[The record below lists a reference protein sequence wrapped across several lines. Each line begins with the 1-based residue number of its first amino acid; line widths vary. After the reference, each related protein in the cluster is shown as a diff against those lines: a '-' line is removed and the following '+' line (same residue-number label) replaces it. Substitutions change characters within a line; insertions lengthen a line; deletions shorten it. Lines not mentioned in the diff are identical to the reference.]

1 MPSLPGG
8 QKYMKEEDEHVSS
21 MLGGQE
27 EAAVAGKEWDGG
39 VRAKEVTEA
48 VRGRSPRG
56 PKGYINPRVVWLG
69 VWIIAGLF

>member
-27 EAAVAGKEWDGG
+27 EATVAGKE
-39 VRAKEVTEA
+39 
-48 VRGRSPRG
+48 
-56 PKGYINPRVVWLG
+56 
-69 VWIIAGLF
+69 